1 MPAYSDSL
9 WGLSLVPPAGASS
22 PTVLTNPRPAAMH
35 HGPYVL
41 GDGVTVLY
49 HVIPM
54 KDGSGVRRLGIGSLA
69 TNTWEDTDLAIDG
82 IVGFSDGI
90 LVFLDGATV
99 KAIRLDVERRRPV
112 GEPVVVEGV
121 PPGTDAAVMSLNG
134 TLVMHSVSA
143 RYQVELVNERGEG
156 EVLLRDTVSFI
167 NPRFSPDG
175 KRAALRSDVKSDG
188 QLLVLDIAGRTIS
201 NLSSRPGMSVDWMP
215 DGQSLVSASLGR
227 GIQILPAEGSA
238 AAGGQAVEASFE
250 PLSGG
255 TRVASVTVTPDGKTM
270 VLGTA
275 FSDGF
280 NLMTRNVGAD
290 TATRGLLVTPATELA
305 PRLSRDGNWLAYSS
319 DESGRQEV
327 YVQPFPGPGRR
338 VQVSTGGGEQP
349 TWSADGRL
357 FYREGSAMMVAQLS
371 RGAEAAAVTSRRKL
385 FEGDFYGVGDLSAA
399 YDVSPDGRHFLMARR
414 VGAGGGQLVAWVDWL
429 GALKAKLGR

>member
-1 MPAYSDSL
+1 
-9 WGLSLVPPAGASS
+9 
-22 PTVLTNPRPAAMH
+22 
-35 HGPYVL
+35 
-41 GDGVTVLY
+41 
-49 HVIPM
+49 
-54 KDGSGVRRLGIGSLA
+54 
-69 TNTWEDTDLAIDG
+69 
-82 IVGFSDGI
+82 
-90 LVFLDGATV
+90 
-99 KAIRLDVERRRPV
+99 
-112 GEPVVVEGV
+112 
-121 PPGTDAAVMSLNG
+121 
-134 TLVMHSVSA
+134 
-143 RYQVELVNERGEG
+143 
-156 EVLLRDTVSFI
+156 
-167 NPRFSPDG
+167 
-175 KRAALRSDVKSDG
+175 
-188 QLLVLDIAGRTIS
+188 
-201 NLSSRPGMSVDWMP
+201 MSVDWMP

-227 GIQILPAEGSA
+227 GIQVLPTEGSSV
-238 AAGGQAVEASFE
+238 AGGPAVQKGVG

-255 TRVASVTVTPDGKTM
+255 TRLASVTIAPDGKTM

-275 FSDGF
+275 FTDGF

-385 FEGDFYGVGDLSAA
+385 FEGDFFGAGALTAA

-414 VGAGGGQLVAWVDWL
+414 VGAGGGQLLVWVDWL
-429 GALKAKLGR
+429 GALKAKLRR